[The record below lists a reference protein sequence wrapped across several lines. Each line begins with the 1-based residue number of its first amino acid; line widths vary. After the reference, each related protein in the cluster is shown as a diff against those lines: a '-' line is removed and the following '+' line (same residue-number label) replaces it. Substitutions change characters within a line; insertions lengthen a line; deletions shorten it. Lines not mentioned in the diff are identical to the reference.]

1 MAGGVGRAAG
11 RLPPTRT
18 AGIPAIAYLRGVGSP
33 SAQPLREL
41 SADMG
46 HPEPDHAARVLVML
60 HDGAFQSAELDDATA
75 VRETL
80 RRAVDEVFPAPPS
93 AA

>member
-1 MAGGVGRAAG
+1 
-11 RLPPTRT
+11 
-18 AGIPAIAYLRGVGSP
+18 
-33 SAQPLREL
+33 
-41 SADMG
+41 MG
-46 HPEPDHAARVLVML
+46 HPEPDHAARVLGML

-80 RRAVDEVFPAPPS
+80 RRAVDEVIPAPPS